1 MHIAGHLRHAR
12 GRRVSQC
19 RGRRSCVSDADA
31 GVLKLHVFGAA
42 SRGWG
47 HACAD
52 SARLA
57 LMVVHDGAKMCMF
70 CAVEAAGGF
79 ERSKPIC
86 LTINDLTYNSHP
98 KPTDCVG

>member
-12 GRRVSQC
+12 GQRVSQC

-47 HACAD
+47 HACAG
-52 SARLA
+52 SAPQRLW
-57 LMVVHDGAKMCMF
+57 LCTMGLK
-70 CAVEAAGGF
+70 CACFVQWRRRADLNDQSQCAC
-79 ERSKPIC
+79 KT
-86 LTINDLTYNSHP
+86 TI
-98 KPTDCVG
+98 